1 MGQDID
7 RRQPTAPTSS
17 PTNGGDVRQRF
28 QERLTM
34 PEALDLVG
42 KLIERAYPNYKV
54 SDGYIG
60 NTAALML
67 DYPKSIA
74 LACLHT
80 TRGIV
85 RTCKYPPTPA
95 EIVKWCEADLGH
107 LQRAFEYDL
116 RSAEQLR
123 ERERI
128 ERENAAESPEHRAAV
143 IERIRAQMAA
153 AGMPFEAD
161 RKHAH
166 GETPETVKAKLQL
179 SDADWNALPDAPR
192 RGDFWQGVRWSK

>member
-1 MGQDID
+1 
-7 RRQPTAPTSS
+7 
-17 PTNGGDVRQRF
+17 
-28 QERLTM
+28 M
-34 PEALDLVG
+34 PEAIDLVG
-42 KLIERAYPNYKV
+42 RLIEVAYPNYKL

-85 RTCKYPPTPA
+85 RSCKYPPTPA
-95 EIVKWCEADLGH
+95 EIVKWCEADLGY
-107 LQRAFEYDL
+107 LQRAADYDR
-116 RSAEQLR
+116 RSEAQLA

-128 ERENAAESPEHRAAV
+128 EREIAEIDPEHRAAV
-143 IERIRAQMAA
+143 VERIRREMAA

-166 GETPETVKAKLQL
+166 GETPATVKAKLQL
-179 SDADWNALPDAPR
+179 SDADWDALPNLPDNPMFWRGLRAPR
-192 RGDFWQGVRWSK
+192 

>member
-1 MGQDID
+1 
-7 RRQPTAPTSS
+7 
-17 PTNGGDVRQRF
+17 
-28 QERLTM
+28 M

-74 LACLHT
+74 VACLHT

-95 EIVKWCEADLGH
+95 EIVAWCERDYGY
-107 LQRAFEYDL
+107 LQRVADYDQ
-116 RSAEQLR
+116 RSEAQLA

-179 SDADWNALPDAPR
+179 SDADWDALPNLPDNPLFWHGLRAP
-192 RGDFWQGVRWSK
+192 K

>member
-1 MGQDID
+1 
-7 RRQPTAPTSS
+7 
-17 PTNGGDVRQRF
+17 
-28 QERLTM
+28 M

-42 KLIERAYPNYKV
+42 KLINATYPNSKLPN
-54 SDGYIG
+54 SYIG

-74 LACLHT
+74 VACLHP
-80 TRGIV
+80 TRGIA
-85 RTCKYPPTPA
+85 RDCKFPPSVA
-95 EIVKWCEADLGH
+95 EIVKWCESDFGH
-107 LQRAFEYDL
+107 LKRAYEYDQ

-128 ERENAAESPEHRAAV
+128 DRENAADSPAHRAAV

-179 SDADWNALPDAPR
+179 SDADWDALPDAPR
-192 RGDFWQGVRWSK
+192 RGDFWHGVRWPK